1 LASHASGGTQLSGD
15 DLTDPGCHAYDRAV
29 DLKDATLMLLSESGD
44 QPAVA
49 SLARTAHERLV
60 NEEPVSYQL
69 LDELIGEASGKGV
82 LRAVR
87 AKYGPVAFEAIFGPI
102 LNEIGQR
109 KPVPPR

>member
-1 LASHASGGTQLSGD
+1 M
-15 DLTDPGCHAYDRAV
+15 

-49 SLARTAHERLV
+49 TLARTAHERLA

-109 KPVPPR
+109 KPVPPRRAADDVDPERDPLLASVRPPR